1 MAHSNHLGKSWRRF
15 AAPKS
20 CAILTLLLGSVFWLF
35 AGVSN
40 SADAPVPNSPKL
52 IPFLLQTIEWYHQLS
67 IEQQI
72 ATEPGDVV
80 VVNNNRQITD
90 EVVQLAF
97 EFARAETDLTKTR
110 ASAGESGAQIS
121 NATQFQALMQ
131 MSAQLD
137 QNVHELEGELE
148 SVKQKLETATGRKH
162 DDLRETL
169 AETQSE
175 LDLTNAR
182 REAVRNILQFVA
194 GAGTDGLGATGL
206 RAQVEALARS
216 VPAAL
221 TKPTNTND
229 KSTVNTGPANT
240 VPVSVVPHAEPMGIW
255 ELSTDILELRRKIHT
270 LDESIQLTNALSNSA
285 NELKTPMVNMLTDL
299 SKQGDELAKQADSAD
314 SKTLATEKSQLDALT
329 GQFKQVTARV
339 LPLSKQSILLGIYKK
354 NISDWQGAI
363 TSQYRTEL
371 RGLLVRLAIL
381 AIVIGI
387 VIVFSE
393 IWKRAILRYVHD
405 IRKRYQLLLLRKIIV
420 WVAVVSVIT
429 FSFASQLT
437 SIATFAGLLTAG
449 VAVALQSVILSTV
462 GYFFLIGKFGIRVGD
477 RVQIADV
484 TGEVVDIG
492 LVRLHLM
499 ELGAGGA
506 SPPTGRVVSFPNSI
520 VFQAGAGLFKQI
532 PGTNFV
538 WHEITF
544 TFSPSSDWTVVEQ
557 RMKDATNAVFKE
569 YSTELEQQQREMA
582 RTITSTSVEELR
594 PRVQLHF
601 VPLGLEV
608 QVRYPV
614 NMQESA
620 EIDGRM
626 TRELLNAIHGEPRLT
641 LVGSDAES
649 VRFKSE
655 LAPSNGR

>member
-1 MAHSNHLGKSWRRF
+1 MAHKTHFGNTRRRL
-15 AAPKS
+15 APRKY
-20 CAILTLLLGSVFWLF
+20 CAGLTLLLTGVFCLF
-35 AGVSN
+35 AGISHG
-40 SADAPVPNSPKL
+40 ADAPASNSSKL

-80 VVNNNRQITD
+80 IVNNNRQISD
-90 EVVQLAF
+90 QVVQLTF
-97 EFARAETDLTKTR
+97 EFARAETDLTKTQT
-110 ASAGESGAQIS
+110 SAGQSAAQS
-121 NATQFQALMQ
+121 SDATQYQALMQ

-137 QNVHELEGELE
+137 QDVHELEGELE
-148 SVKQKLETATGRKH
+148 SLKQKLETATGRKR

-182 REAVRNILQFVA
+182 KDAVRNIVQFVA

-221 TKPTNTND
+221 TKPPNAND
-229 KSTVNTGPANT
+229 RSTVTTEPAST
-240 VPVSVVPHAEPMGIW
+240 VPISTVQHSAPAGIW
-255 ELSTDILELRRKIHT
+255 ELTSEILALHRKMRT
-270 LDESIQLTNALSNSA
+270 LDDSIQLTSALANTA
-285 NELKTPMVNMLTDL
+285 NELREPLVNTLKDL
-299 SKQGDELAKQADSAD
+299 SQKGDELAKQADSAD
-314 SKTLATEKSQLDALT
+314 TAVLASEKSQLDALT
-329 GQFKQVTARV
+329 SQFKQLTARD
-339 LPLSKQSILLGIYKK
+339 LPLSKESILLGIYKK
-354 NISDWQGAI
+354 NITDWRGAI
-363 TSQYRTEL
+363 ASQYNTEL
-371 RGLLVRLAIL
+371 RNLLLRLGIL

-387 VIVFSE
+387 VIGFSE

-420 WVAVVSVIT
+420 WVAIVSVIT

-538 WHEITF
+538 WHEVTF

-569 YSTELEQQQREMA
+569 YSSELEQQHREMA
-582 RTITSTSVEELR
+582 RTITSTSVDELR
-594 PRVQLHF
+594 PRIQLHF

-614 NMQESA
+614 DMQKSA

-626 TRELLNAIHGEPRLT
+626 TRELLNAIHREPTLT
-641 LVGSDAES
+641 LAGSDAES
-649 VRFKSE
+649 VRFKTE
-655 LAPSNGR
+655 FAPSNGR

>member
-1 MAHSNHLGKSWRRF
+1 MAQTNYKRNGSSVSSALQLCSV
-15 AAPKS
+15 
-20 CAILTLLLGSVFWLF
+20 LTVLVTSLFGLF
-35 AGVSN
+35 ADVSKC
-40 SADAPVPNSPKL
+40 ADTTSSNSPKL
-52 IPFLLQTIEWYHQLS
+52 IQYLLQTIEWYHQLP

-72 ATEPGDVV
+72 ATEPNDVV

-90 EVVQLAF
+90 QVVQLAF
-97 EFARAETDLTKTR
+97 EFARAETNLAKTQTGSVQTSPQ
-110 ASAGESGAQIS
+110 ASDS
-121 NATQFQALMQ
+121 TQYQSLIQ
-131 MSAQLD
+131 LSAQLD
-137 QNVHELEGELE
+137 RNTQELQGELE
-148 SVKQKLETATGRKH
+148 SIKQKLETATEKKR
-162 DDLRETL
+162 DDLQSTL
-169 AETQSE
+169 SETQSE

-182 REAVRNILQFVA
+182 KDAVRSMVQFVA
-194 GAGTDGLGATGL
+194 GTGTNGLGATGL

-221 TKPTNTND
+221 TEQ
-229 KSTVNTGPANT
+229 ANEKDNSSSGAQ
-240 VPVSVVPHAEPMGIW
+240 PVSSAPVLFAPHSEPVGIW
-255 ELSTDILELRRKIHT
+255 ELSTDLLVLDRKLST
-270 LDESIQLTNALSNSA
+270 LNESIRETDVLTNATSELRAPLVEGLAQLSR
-285 NELKTPMVNMLTDL
+285 
-299 SKQGDELAKQADSAD
+299 QGDELAKQADSAD
-314 SKTLATEKSQLDALT
+314 SKTLENEKNQLDTLT

-354 NISDWQGAI
+354 NLTDWHGSIANQF
-363 TSQYRTEL
+363 RTERRSLLL
-371 RGLLVRLAIL
+371 RLGMLAV
-381 AIVIGI
+381 VIGA
-387 VIVFSE
+387 VIGFAE
-393 IWKRAILRYVHD
+393 IWRRAIIRYVHD
-405 IRKRYQLLLLRKIIV
+405 VRRRYQLLLLRKVVV
-420 WVAVVSVIT
+420 WLAIVSVIT

-437 SIATFAGLLTAG
+437 SMATFAGLLTAG

-499 ELGAGGA
+499 ELGAGGS

-557 RMKDATNAVFKE
+557 RVQEATNRVFKE
-569 YSTELEQQQREMA
+569 YGNELEQQYREIA
-582 RTITSTSVEELR
+582 RTITSTSVDELR
-594 PRVQLHF
+594 PRIQIHF

-608 QVRYPV
+608 VVRFPV
-614 NMQESA
+614 DLRKSA

-626 TRELLNAIHGEPRLT
+626 TRELVTEIHREPILT
-641 LVGSDAES
+641 LAGSDAES
-649 VRFKSE
+649 VKLKTE
-655 LAPSNGR
+655 LPSSNGR